1 MMLEKMQTKITNRLF
16 NNKYQYKVV
25 LVCGGASYFRD
36 KDFEHIRERLA
47 KFSFENPGTRSYHSS
62 GIKNQ
67 EELDWTFKLLVA
79 LQGMTDYD
87 IRVEQ
92 PFLSI
97 YTNTKK
103 NVDKLTKINPDKV
116 KYISVPPTNNTLT
129 ENTIIT
135 SKIDFDYR
143 VTLGKTTREHS
154 AFVSWANNNKKLRLT
169 KSCIKDLQKNNSWGG
184 TYFYITGD
192 NNLLL
197 AKMHLGEAINRVDR
211 IIKTN
216 P

>member
-1 MMLEKMQTKITNRLF
+1 MLTKITNRLF

-36 KDFEHIRERLA
+36 RDFDQIRQRLA
-47 KFSFENPGTRSYHSS
+47 VFNFEERYYKNA

-79 LQGMTDYD
+79 LQNLNDHS

-97 YTNTKK
+97 YTNVKK
-103 NVDKLTKINPDKV
+103 DVDKLIKLEPSKV
-116 KYISVPPTNNTLT
+116 KYISIPPANNTLV

-143 VTLGKTTREHS
+143 ITLGKTTREHS
-154 AFVSWANNNKKLRLT
+154 AFVDWASSNKKLRLT
-169 KSCIKDLQKNNSWGG
+169 KSCIKELHKNRSWGG

-192 NNLLL
+192 NNLLM
-197 AKMHLGEAINRVDR
+197 ARMHLGEAINRVDR
-211 IIKTN
+211 IVKTN

>member
-1 MMLEKMQTKITNRLF
+1 MLTKITNRLF

-36 KDFEHIRERLA
+36 RDFDQIRQRLA
-47 KFSFENPGTRSYHSS
+47 GFNFEERYYKNA

-67 EELDWTFKLLVA
+67 EELDWTFKLLVT
-79 LQGMTDYD
+79 LQNLKDYS

-92 PFLSI
+92 PFVSI
-97 YTNTKK
+97 YTNSKK
-103 NVDKLTKINPDKV
+103 DVDNLTKLEPSKV
-116 KYISVPPTNNTLT
+116 KYISVPPTNNTLA

-143 VTLGKTTREHS
+143 ITLGKTTREHS
-154 AFVSWANNNKKLRLT
+154 AFVDWASSNKKLRLT
-169 KSCIKDLQKNNSWGG
+169 KSCIKELYKARSWGG

-192 NNLLL
+192 NNLLM
-197 AKMHLGEAINRVDR
+197 ARMHLGEAINRVDR
-211 IIKTN
+211 IVKTN

>member
-1 MMLEKMQTKITNRLF
+1 MLTKITNRLF

-36 KDFEHIRERLA
+36 RDFDQIRQRLA
-47 KFSFENPGTRSYHSS
+47 LFKFEEHYYKNA

-67 EELDWTFKLLVA
+67 EELDWTLKLLTC
-79 LQGMTDYD
+79 LQSLKDYTV
-87 IRVEQ
+87 RVEQ
-92 PFLSI
+92 PFISI

-103 NVDKLTKINPDKV
+103 DVDKLIKLESSKV
-116 KYISVPPTNNTLT
+116 KYISIPPTNNTLT

-135 SKIDFDYR
+135 SKLDFDYR
-143 VTLGKTTREHS
+143 ITLGKTTREHS
-154 AFVSWANNNKKLRLT
+154 AFVDWASNNKKLRLT
-169 KSCIKDLQKNNSWGG
+169 KSCIKELRKNHSWGG

-192 NNLLL
+192 NNLLM
-197 AKMHLGEAINRVDR
+197 ARMHLGEAINRVDR
-211 IIKTN
+211 LVKTN

>member
-1 MMLEKMQTKITNRLF
+1 MLTKITNRLF

-36 KDFEHIRERLA
+36 KDFDQIRQRLA
-47 KFSFENPGTRSYHSS
+47 LFKFEEHYYKNA

-67 EELDWTFKLLVA
+67 EELDWTLKLLSC
-79 LQGMTDYD
+79 LQNMKDYNV
-87 IRVEQ
+87 RVEQ
-92 PFLSI
+92 PFISI

-103 NVDKLTKINPDKV
+103 DVDKLVKLELGKV
-116 KYISVPPTNNTLT
+116 KYISIPPSNSPLV
-129 ENTIIT
+129 ENTIIS

-143 VTLGKTTREHS
+143 ITLGKTTREHS
-154 AFVSWANNNKKLRLT
+154 AFIDWASSNKKLRLT
-169 KSCIKDLQKNNSWGG
+169 KSCIKELHKNRSWGG

-192 NNLLL
+192 NNLLM
-197 AKMHLGEAINRVDR
+197 ARMHLGEAINRVDR
-211 IIKTN
+211 IVKTN

>member
-1 MMLEKMQTKITNRLF
+1 MLTKITNRLF

-36 KDFEHIRERLA
+36 KDFDQIRQRLA
-47 KFSFENPGTRSYHSS
+47 AFNFDAHYYKNA

-67 EELDWTFKLLVA
+67 EELDWTLKLLVT
-79 LQGMTDYD
+79 LQNLKDYSV
-87 IRVEQ
+87 RVEQ
-92 PFLSI
+92 PFISI

-103 NVDKLTKINPDKV
+103 DVDKLTKLEPGKV
-116 KYISVPPTNNTLT
+116 KYISIPPINSTLI
-129 ENTIIT
+129 ENTIIS

-143 VTLGKTTREHS
+143 ITLGKTTREHS
-154 AFVSWANNNKKLRLT
+154 AFVDWASSNKKLKLT
-169 KSCIKDLQKNNSWGG
+169 KSCIKELHKNHSWGG

-192 NNLLL
+192 NNLLM
-197 AKMHLGEAINRVDR
+197 ARMHLGEAINRVDR
-211 IIKTN
+211 IVKTN

>member
-1 MMLEKMQTKITNRLF
+1 
-16 NNKYQYKVV
+16 V

-36 KDFEHIRERLA
+36 RDFDQIRQRLA
-47 KFSFENPGTRSYHSS
+47 GFNFEERYYKNA

-79 LQGMTDYD
+79 LQNLKDYS

-92 PFLSI
+92 PFVSI
-97 YTNTKK
+97 YINSKK
-103 NVDKLTKINPDKV
+103 DVDKLTKLEPSKV
-116 KYISVPPTNNTLT
+116 KYISVPPTNNTLA

-143 VTLGKTTREHS
+143 ITLGKTTREHS
-154 AFVSWANNNKKLRLT
+154 AFVDWASSNKKLRLT
-169 KSCIKDLQKNNSWGG
+169 KSCIKELHKNRSWGG

-192 NNLLL
+192 NNLLM
-197 AKMHLGEAINRVDR
+197 ARMHLGEAINRVDR
-211 IIKTN
+211 IVKTN

>member
-1 MMLEKMQTKITNRLF
+1 MLTKITNRLF

-36 KDFEHIRERLA
+36 KDFDQIRQRLA
-47 KFSFENPGTRSYHSS
+47 DFNFEERYYKNA

-67 EELDWTFKLLVA
+67 EELNWTFKLLVT
-79 LQGMTDYD
+79 LQNLTDYS

-92 PFLSI
+92 PFISI

-103 NVDKLTKINPDKV
+103 DVDKLVKLEPTKV
-116 KYISVPPTNNTLT
+116 KYISVPPSNNTLA

-135 SKIDFDYR
+135 SKLDFDYR
-143 VTLGKTTREHS
+143 ITLGKTTREHS
-154 AFVSWANNNKKLRLT
+154 AFVDWASSNKKLRLT
-169 KSCIKDLQKNNSWGG
+169 KSCIKELHKNRSWGG

-192 NNLLL
+192 NNLLM
-197 AKMHLGEAINRVDR
+197 ARMHLGEAINRVDR
-211 IIKTN
+211 IVKTN

>member
-1 MMLEKMQTKITNRLF
+1 MLTKITNRLF
-16 NNKYQYKVV
+16 SNKYQYKVV

-36 KDFEHIRERLA
+36 RDFDQIRQRLA
-47 KFSFENPGTRSYHSS
+47 VFNFEEHYYKNA

-79 LQGMTDYD
+79 LQNLNDYS

-103 NVDKLTKINPDKV
+103 DVDKLIKLEPSKV
-116 KYISVPPTNNTLT
+116 KYISIPPHNNVLV

-135 SKIDFDYR
+135 SKLDFDYR
-143 VTLGKTTREHS
+143 ITLGKTTREHS
-154 AFVSWANNNKKLRLT
+154 AFVDWASSNKKLRLT
-169 KSCIKDLQKNNSWGG
+169 KSCIKDLHKTRSWGG

-192 NNLLL
+192 NNLLM
-197 AKMHLGEAINRVDR
+197 ARMHLGEAINRVDR
-211 IIKTN
+211 IVKTN

>member
-1 MMLEKMQTKITNRLF
+1 MLTKITNRLF

-36 KDFEHIRERLA
+36 KDFDQIRQRLA
-47 KFSFENPGTRSYHSS
+47 LFKFEEHYYKNA

-67 EELDWTFKLLVA
+67 EELDWTFKLLVT
-79 LQGMTDYD
+79 LQNLTDYS

-92 PFLSI
+92 PFISI

-103 NVDKLTKINPDKV
+103 DVDKLINLEPSKV
-116 KYISVPPTNNTLT
+116 KYISVPPSNNTLI
-129 ENTIIT
+129 ENTIIS

-143 VTLGKTTREHS
+143 ITLGKTTREHS
-154 AFVSWANNNKKLRLT
+154 AFVNWASNNTKLRLT
-169 KSCIKDLQKNNSWGG
+169 KSCIKELHKNRSWGG

-192 NNLLL
+192 NNLLM
-197 AKMHLGEAINRVDR
+197 ARMHLGEAINRVDR
-211 IIKTN
+211 IVKTN

>member
-1 MMLEKMQTKITNRLF
+1 MLTKITNRLF

-36 KDFEHIRERLA
+36 KDFDQIRQRLA
-47 KFSFENPGTRSYHSS
+47 LFKFEEHYYKNA

-67 EELDWTFKLLVA
+67 EELDWTLKLLSC
-79 LQGMTDYD
+79 LQNMKDYNV
-87 IRVEQ
+87 RVEQ
-92 PFLSI
+92 PFISI

-103 NVDKLTKINPDKV
+103 DVDKLVKLELGKV
-116 KYISVPPTNNTLT
+116 KYISIPPSNSTLV
-129 ENTIIT
+129 ENTIIS

-143 VTLGKTTREHS
+143 ITLGKTTREHS
-154 AFVSWANNNKKLRLT
+154 AFVDWASSNKKLRLT
-169 KSCIKDLQKNNSWGG
+169 KSCIKELHKNRSWGG

-192 NNLLL
+192 NNLLM
-197 AKMHLGEAINRVDR
+197 ARMHLGEAINRVDR
-211 IIKTN
+211 IVKTN

>member
-1 MMLEKMQTKITNRLF
+1 MLTKITNRLF

-36 KDFEHIRERLA
+36 RDFDQIRQRLA
-47 KFSFENPGTRSYHSS
+47 VFNFEERYYKNA

-79 LQGMTDYD
+79 LQNLNDHS

-92 PFLSI
+92 PFVSI

-103 NVDKLTKINPDKV
+103 DVDKLIKLEPSKV
-116 KYISVPPTNNTLT
+116 KYISVPPTNNPLA
-129 ENTIIT
+129 ENTIIS
-135 SKIDFDYR
+135 SKIDFEYR
-143 VTLGKTTREHS
+143 ITLGKTTREHS
-154 AFVSWANNNKKLRLT
+154 AFVDWATNNKKLRLT
-169 KSCIKDLQKNNSWGG
+169 KSCIKDLYKNHSWGG

-192 NNLLL
+192 NNLLM

-211 IIKTN
+211 IVKTN

>member
-1 MMLEKMQTKITNRLF
+1 MLTKITNRLF
-16 NNKYQYKVV
+16 SNKYQYKVV

-36 KDFEHIRERLA
+36 KDFDQIRQRLA
-47 KFSFENPGTRSYHSS
+47 DFNFEAHYYKNA

-67 EELDWTFKLLVA
+67 EELDWTFKLLVT
-79 LQGMTDYD
+79 LQNLTDYS

-92 PFLSI
+92 PFISI

-103 NVDKLTKINPDKV
+103 DVDKVINLEPSKV
-116 KYISVPPTNNTLT
+116 KYISVPPSNNTLI
-129 ENTIIT
+129 ENTIIS

-143 VTLGKTTREHS
+143 ITLGKTTREHS
-154 AFVSWANNNKKLRLT
+154 AFVNWASNNTKLRLT
-169 KSCIKDLQKNNSWGG
+169 KSCIKELHKNRSWGG

-192 NNLLL
+192 NNLLM
-197 AKMHLGEAINRVDR
+197 ARMHLGEAINRVDR
-211 IIKTN
+211 IVKTN

>member
-1 MMLEKMQTKITNRLF
+1 MLTKITNRLF
-16 NNKYQYKVV
+16 SNKYQYKVV

-36 KDFEHIRERLA
+36 KDFDQIRQRLA
-47 KFSFENPGTRSYHSS
+47 DFNFEAHYYKNA

-67 EELDWTFKLLVA
+67 EELDWTFKLLVT
-79 LQGMTDYD
+79 LQNLTDYS

-92 PFLSI
+92 PFISI

-103 NVDKLTKINPDKV
+103 DVDKLINLEPSKV
-116 KYISVPPTNNTLT
+116 KYISVPPSNNTLI
-129 ENTIIT
+129 ENTIIS

-143 VTLGKTTREHS
+143 ITLGKTTREHS
-154 AFVSWANNNKKLRLT
+154 AFVNWASNNTKLRLT
-169 KSCIKDLQKNNSWGG
+169 KSCIKELHKNRSWGG

-192 NNLLL
+192 NNLLM
-197 AKMHLGEAINRVDR
+197 ARMHLGEAINRVDR
-211 IIKTN
+211 IVKTN

>member
-1 MMLEKMQTKITNRLF
+1 MLTKITNRLF

-36 KDFEHIRERLA
+36 KDFDQIRQRLA
-47 KFSFENPGTRSYHSS
+47 DFNFEERYYKNA

-67 EELDWTFKLLVA
+67 EELNWTFKLLVA
-79 LQGMTDYD
+79 LQNMDDYNL
-87 IRVEQ
+87 RVEQ
-92 PFLSI
+92 PFISI

-103 NVDKLTKINPDKV
+103 DVDKLVKLEPTKV
-116 KYISVPPTNNTLT
+116 KYISVPPTNNTLA

-135 SKIDFDYR
+135 SKLDFDYR
-143 VTLGKTTREHS
+143 ITLGKTTREHS
-154 AFVSWANNNKKLRLT
+154 AFVNWASSNKKLRLT
-169 KSCIKDLQKNNSWGG
+169 KSCIKELHKNRSWGG

-192 NNLLL
+192 NNLLM
-197 AKMHLGEAINRVDR
+197 ARMHLGEAINRVDR
-211 IIKTN
+211 IVKTN

>member
-1 MMLEKMQTKITNRLF
+1 MLTKITNRLF

-36 KDFEHIRERLA
+36 RDFDQIRQRLA
-47 KFSFENPGTRSYHSS
+47 VFNFEERYYKNA

-67 EELDWTFKLLVA
+67 EELDWTFKLLVV
-79 LQGMTDYD
+79 LQNLQDYS

-92 PFLSI
+92 PFVSI

-103 NVDKLTKINPDKV
+103 DVDKLIKLEPGKV
-116 KYISVPPTNNTLT
+116 KYISVPPTSNTLA

-135 SKIDFDYR
+135 SKIDFEYR
-143 VTLGKTTREHS
+143 ITLGKTTREHS
-154 AFVSWANNNKKLRLT
+154 AFVEWATSNKKLRLT
-169 KSCIKDLQKNNSWGG
+169 KSCAKELRKTRSWGG

-192 NNLLL
+192 NNLLM
-197 AKMHLGEAINRVDR
+197 ARMHLGEAINRVDR
-211 IIKTN
+211 IVKTN

>member
-1 MMLEKMQTKITNRLF
+1 MLTKITNRLF

-36 KDFEHIRERLA
+36 RDFDQIRQRLA
-47 KFSFENPGTRSYHSS
+47 GFNFEERYYKNA

-79 LQGMTDYD
+79 LQNLKDYS

-92 PFLSI
+92 PFVSI
-97 YTNTKK
+97 YTNSKK
-103 NVDKLTKINPDKV
+103 DVDNLTKLEPSKV
-116 KYISVPPTNNTLT
+116 KYISVPPTNNTLA

-143 VTLGKTTREHS
+143 ITLGKTTREHS
-154 AFVSWANNNKKLRLT
+154 AFVDWASSNKKLRLT
-169 KSCIKDLQKNNSWGG
+169 KSCIKELYKARSWGG

-192 NNLLL
+192 NNLLM
-197 AKMHLGEAINRVDR
+197 ARMHLGEAINRVDR
-211 IIKTN
+211 IVKTN

>member
-1 MMLEKMQTKITNRLF
+1 MLTKITNRLF

-36 KDFEHIRERLA
+36 RDFDQIRQRLA
-47 KFSFENPGTRSYHSS
+47 VFNFEERYYKNA

-79 LQGMTDYD
+79 LQNLNDHS

-97 YTNTKK
+97 YTNVKK
-103 NVDKLTKINPDKV
+103 DVDKLIKLEPSKV
-116 KYISVPPTNNTLT
+116 KYISIPPANNTLV

-143 VTLGKTTREHS
+143 ITLGKTTREHS
-154 AFVSWANNNKKLRLT
+154 AFVDWASSNKKLRLT
-169 KSCIKDLQKNNSWGG
+169 KSCIKELHKNRSWGG

-192 NNLLL
+192 NNLLM

-211 IIKTN
+211 IVKTN